1 MEIEKINR
9 QYLETL
15 SNSQLI
21 SLGDELGI
29 DIPEDL
35 NRNFIIAELLEAV
48 LEYEEDNDIEEIVT
62 SEEDAPVHEETE
74 KLPDSYNETTIT
86 ALLRNPAWVY
96 VYWDIK
102 AADLNRLSE
111 DLYYRSMC
119 LRVSFWENEDDASP
133 VESFDVQV
141 GDNDRQQ
148 YVLLTPGKNFVR
160 IDLVA
165 LYHGH
170 DDENLAI
177 TPKIAL
183 PKGAVELNE
192 ALPGRDIQFPK
203 LVELSGMK
211 ELLTL
216 HYENHRQ
223 SFS

>member
-62 SEEDAPVHEETE
+62 SEEDAPVHDETE
-74 KLPDSYNETTIT
+74 KLPDSYNETSIT

-111 DLYYRSMC
+111 DLSYRSMC

-165 LYHGH
+165 LYNGH

>member
-62 SEEDAPVHEETE
+62 SEEDAPVHDETE
-74 KLPDSYNETTIT
+74 KLPDSYNETSIT

-111 DLYYRSMC
+111 DLSYRSMC
-119 LRVSFWENEDDASP
+119 LRVSFWENEDDTSP

-165 LYHGH
+165 LYNGH

>member
-62 SEEDAPVHEETE
+62 SEEDAPVHDETE
-74 KLPDSYNETTIT
+74 KLPDSYNETSIT

-111 DLYYRSMC
+111 DFSYRSMC

-165 LYHGH
+165 LYNGH